1 MGMIKK
7 WFYLFCLLWYSNH
20 FPLLIWISVSFTMCF
35 WFRLDALLNKHE
47 REQERKIISSLI
59 WIMQKWEY
67 GISSNMSRGISFLLG
82 SILLYSHS
90 SHAGF
95 LYAKTSLRR
104 HWNGKDGMWSSKM
117 NLRVYFTQDNLLSFN
132 NIRTE
137 YRLSS
142 NIPIINFTRNLH
154 WNVVYLLF
162 LLVRFYVS
170 MRSYSHSSTKFL
182 HGDGLCVVHPKN
194 YLYYFVAHKMSF
206 LSA

>member
-1 MGMIKK
+1 
-7 WFYLFCLLWYSNH
+7 
-20 FPLLIWISVSFTMCF
+20 
-35 WFRLDALLNKHE
+35 
-47 REQERKIISSLI
+47 
-59 WIMQKWEY
+59 MQKWEY
-67 GISSNMSRGISFLLG
+67 GISSNMSREISFLLG
-82 SILLYSHS
+82 FILLYSHS

-117 NLRVYFTQDNLLSFN
+117 KLRIYFTQDNLLSFN
-132 NIRTE
+132 NIRTGMDCIQIVW
-137 YRLSS
+137 R
-142 NIPIINFTRNLH
+142 PIYWLWIFTRNLH

-162 LLVRFYVS
+162 WFYIS
-170 MRSYSHSSTKFL
+170 MRSYSTSSTKFL